1 MGNCFTAVIHRVE
14 GLKLT
19 FMISIVWELEFLCYE
34 SRIWVLVICCVVSS
48 IAVQDFAFPISFV
61 LSEIEN
67 LNVGSVRPS
76 DHQSSHCSTQK
87 LEVALHVHSAMCSF
101 ESSDILC

>member
-1 MGNCFTAVIHRVE
+1 MHGKLFYCCKHRVE

-48 IAVQDFAFPISFV
+48 IAVQDFAFPISVV
-61 LSEIEN
+61 LSEIE
-67 LNVGSVRPS
+67 
-76 DHQSSHCSTQK
+76 
-87 LEVALHVHSAMCSF
+87 
-101 ESSDILC
+101 I